1 MCISYNNQSIY
12 YTIFHKESS
21 KLRISEHQYKGDRK
35 PRVKQSGACFTPVTT
50 AELWKTTTYKTMKS
64 NVYYTWSFFY
74 LDATMGQLFKSL
86 TDDFDFYNSN
96 SFCAHFKKEV
106 YNIFYWQ
113 ISDSVFFCSTL
124 VKIWGAESKSA
135 RRLKFINW
143 FRLVE
148 ADAFNLMNNTCNM
161 SLV

>member
-50 AELWKTTTYKTMKS
+50 AELWNTTTYKTMKS

-106 YNIFYWQ
+106 YNIFLLA
-113 ISDSVFFCSTL
+113 DFRFDFFLQYTSQNIRCGIKIRSST
-124 VKIWGAESKSA
+124 KIHQ
-135 RRLKFINW
+135 LI
-143 FRLVE
+143 
-148 ADAFNLMNNTCNM
+148 
-161 SLV
+161 